1 MKQQGEGKG
10 TGPREAVS
18 GVGLPRE
25 DGEVGQGEEGRKDSL
40 LLTPP
45 PRKQL
50 PGLQVHRPVRGFC
63 SSDGSVGR
71 RGREMGWP

>member
-45 PRKQL
+45 PESSYLVCRYT
-50 PGLQVHRPVRGFC
+50 GL
-63 SSDGSVGR
+63 
-71 RGREMGWP
+71 

>member
-45 PRKQL
+45 PPKAATWSAGT
-50 PGLQVHRPVRGFC
+50 PACEGFLLF
-63 SSDGSVGR
+63 
-71 RGREMGWP
+71 